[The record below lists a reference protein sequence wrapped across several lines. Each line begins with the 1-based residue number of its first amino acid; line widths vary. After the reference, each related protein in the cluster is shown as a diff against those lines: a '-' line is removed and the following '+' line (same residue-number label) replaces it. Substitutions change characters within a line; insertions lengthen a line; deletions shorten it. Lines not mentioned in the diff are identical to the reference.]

1 VEDVIIEVIGMLL
14 EPLLEAL
21 FEFLAA
27 AMADMFLRSLGEI
40 FAPPEA
46 QNSFLATLGHA
57 MFGLALGGL
66 SLVVFP
72 YRLVHPSKIHGAS
85 LVISPVITGALLSWT
100 GALLRKQGKKAM
112 QIESF
117 GYGFV
122 FALGIALIRFFF
134 AK

>member
-1 VEDVIIEVIGMLL
+1 MLL

-27 AMADMFLRSLGEI
+27 ALGDVFLRALGKLFER
-40 FAPPEA
+40 PET

-66 SLVVFP
+66 SLVLLP
-72 YRLVHPSKIHGAS
+72 YHMVHPSKIHGAS
-85 LVISPVITGALLSWT
+85 LIISPVIAGALLSLT
-100 GALLRKQGKKAM
+100 GALLRKRGKKAI

-117 GYGFV
+117 CYGFV
-122 FALGIALIRFFF
+122 FALAIALMRFLF